1 MHTLGID
8 IETYSSTSLM
18 KAGVYKYVEASDFQI
33 LLCSY
38 SLDGEEPVC
47 FDLYHHEL
55 PSWFSDMLFD
65 DEILKTAWNAP
76 FEMICLSKH
85 EGRKMNLKQW
95 ECTMIKASMCGYS
108 LSLDITSKAMELVEK
123 KDPVGKALI
132 KYFSEPCSG
141 KRITR
146 ERNHPHHDPVK
157 WAAFKAYNRMD
168 VTVEQAIGKKLR
180 YFRISEQEREYWML
194 DQQINERGVKIDR
207 QLVENAIQINQYT
220 EDRLV
225 ESAKQLTGIA
235 NPRSTKQL
243 LEWIREREPSVVNLQ
258 KQSIKEILPHIASP
272 QVKRL
277 LKLRQELSKSSTK
290 KYGPMLLCSGLTD
303 HRARGLLQFYGA
315 NKTGRWSSRLI
326 QIQNLVKNKLKDLD
340 LARRLAKLGIVDDI
354 ELLFGNVP
362 DTMSQLCR
370 TAFVAEDHCTLGV
383 LDFAAI
389 EARIIA
395 WFAEETW
402 RLKVFAGDGKIYEAS
417 GAKMFKVPIEEV
429 KGDLRF
435 KAKTAELALGFQGGV
450 GAIVR
455 MEEQGLKTGIAP
467 EERQDIVNIW
477 RAENPNIVKLWYA
490 CDNAAVQAVDN
501 PGQVIKTHKLEFFVK
516 HATLWIKLPSGRY
529 LAYVKPHLKE
539 GRFGGRMQVNYW
551 GVDQE
556 TKKWSHQSTYGG
568 KIVENVVQGTA
579 RDVLAWNI
587 RKLEAEGFP
596 IVIHVHDEVVV
607 EIDKEERK
615 QKLAQAGKIMS
626 QNIPWALGLPIRQA
640 SYSTDYYK
648 KDD

>member
-8 IETYSSTSLM
+8 IETFSSISLM
-18 KAGVYKYVEASDFQI
+18 KAGVYRYVEAEDFQI
-33 LLCSY
+33 LLLSY
-38 SLDGEEPVC
+38 SLDGAEPIC
-47 FDLYHHEL
+47 FDLFHNEL
-55 PSWFSDMLFD
+55 PSWFVEMLFD
-65 DEILKTAWNAP
+65 EDILKTAWNAP
-76 FEMICLSKH
+76 FEMICISKH
-85 EGRKMNLKQW
+85 VGRKMDPTQW

-108 LSLDITSKAMELVEK
+108 MSLDLTSKAMGLVEK

-141 KRITR
+141 KRIIR
-146 ERNHPHHDPVK
+146 ERNYPHHDPGK
-157 WAAFKAYNRMD
+157 WTAFKGYNKMD
-168 VTVEQAIGKKLR
+168 VVVEQAISKKLC
-180 YFRISEQEREYWML
+180 YFKISEQEQKYWRL
-194 DQQINERGVKIDR
+194 DQKINERGVKIDR

-225 ESAKQLTGIA
+225 EKARTLTGIA
-235 NPRSTKQL
+235 NPRSTKQI
-243 LEWIREREPSVVNLQ
+243 LEWIREREPTVVNLQ
-258 KQSIKEILPHIASP
+258 KQYLKEIIPHLEDIS
-272 QVKRL
+272 VKKL
-277 LKLRQELSKSSTK
+277 LRLRQELSKSSTK
-290 KYGPMLLCSGLTD
+290 KYGPMLLCMGAD
-303 HRARGLLQFYGA
+303 FRARGLLQFYGA

-340 LARRLAKLGIVDDI
+340 LARRLARDGIVEDI

-370 TAFVAEDHCTLGV
+370 TAFVAREGTQLLVDDL
-383 LDFAAI
+383 AAI

-395 WFAEETW
+395 WFADETW
-402 RLKVFAGDGKIYEAS
+402 RLKVFEGDGLIYEAS
-417 GAKMFKVPIEEV
+417 GAKMFKVPVEEV

-455 MEEQGLKTGIAP
+455 MEEQGLKTGILP

-490 CDNAAVQAVDN
+490 CDNAAVQAVEN
-501 PGQVIKTHKLEFFVK
+501 PGQVIRTHKLEFFVK
-516 HATLWIKLPSGRY
+516 HQTLWIKLPSGRY

-539 GRFGGRMQVNYW
+539 GKFGRMQVNYW

-556 TKKWSHQSTYGG
+556 TKKWCHQDTYGG

-587 RKLEAEGFP
+587 DKLESEGFEVVMH
-596 IVIHVHDEVVV
+596 IHDEIVAEVPLETSV
-607 EIDKEERK
+607 KK
-615 QKLAQAGKIMS
+615 QKRAGEIMS
-626 QNIPWALGLPIRQA
+626 QNIPWAVGLPIREA
-640 SYSTDYYK
+640 SYLTPYYL
-648 KDD
+648 KDS